1 MQYISHS
8 YGKGKSRY
16 SIFGN
21 LWYTLK
27 SLWEWK
33 KSAVLIILL
42 VFIPSVAGSYAQTL
56 LPSVVVQ
63 DLEEG
68 AGLAVLV
75 IHIVGICLVRWIG
88 NTCDYA
94 ANLWF
99 ERSMPSFL
107 QFFRKKFTAKIMD
120 LDYDRLE
127 DGPSRETI
135 GNVAAALRYGRGLY
149 GMPDLLIGGSSCL
162 ILLTFYGILIA
173 RVGLSLPDGIRPFIT
188 TVLLGFQFPG
198 RYPLWKTDPEVR
210 PVYFPPALKFYS
222 VGKFMRS
229 ENSAIPPDSPFPFPE
244 GRQVPA

>member
-1 MQYISHS
+1 MQYISHG

-42 VFIPSVAGSYAQTL
+42 VFIPRVAGSYAQTL

-173 RVGLSLPDGIRPFIT
+173 RVGLWLLLVVMISVALNY
-188 TVLLGFQFPG
+188 VLLTVARKMYSVYYGENSLAEHTG
-198 RYPLWKTDPEVR
+198 GGRGRRKRYPDL
-210 PVYFPPALKFYS
+210 PAA
-222 VGKFMRS
+222 
-229 ENSAIPPDSPFPFPE
+229 EAFPE
-244 GRQVPA
+244 KI

>member
-8 YGKGKSRY
+8 YGKGKSHY

-68 AGLAVLV
+68 VGLAVLV

-94 ANLWF
+94 ANL
-99 ERSMPSFL
+99 
-107 QFFRKKFTAKIMD
+107 
-120 LDYDRLE
+120 
-127 DGPSRETI
+127 
-135 GNVAAALRYGRGLY
+135 
-149 GMPDLLIGGSSCL
+149 
-162 ILLTFYGILIA
+162 
-173 RVGLSLPDGIRPFIT
+173 
-188 TVLLGFQFPG
+188 
-198 RYPLWKTDPEVR
+198 
-210 PVYFPPALKFYS
+210 
-222 VGKFMRS
+222 
-229 ENSAIPPDSPFPFPE
+229 
-244 GRQVPA
+244 